1 MVIIML
7 IILIMINI
15 LVSLFY
21 TKKVKTIANP
31 CLILN
36 MLWIIILLFYNTFC
50 IDIFGQLDGITYFV
64 VLFGLLSFQIGVI
77 LQYCSLKRK
86 KNILLDNNRIFNY
99 KTLKYL
105 TFFNIIFYFL
115 YLHRLH
121 SLVNSEFGEYRIL
134 ERIKLIHGYRN
145 EGFGILNNF
154 LLYLTVFW
162 IFLFI
167 LLILHKVKFNK
178 YIFINFLM
186 GIVYFILVG
195 KRLNL
200 IVPILSVAFAKILT
214 YRLKMREI
222 RKVLRI
228 VGILFSLSMFYFF
241 FLHKRFSNTGT
252 SGIIAIIPYF
262 GMPLKN
268 LDTVIKEELYKNNF
282 FFPNFLRL
290 FYAILNKLLDSNIHV
305 HDIVKDYLT
314 YGNFTSN
321 LYTTYFTILE
331 DFGYKGIII
340 FQFLLGN
347 IFGYIFKNRKN
358 LACFILYCI
367 WIEVLLLQYAQ
378 DNFFPFFSLRFQQ
391 IIFVLL
397 LNKLL
402 IKRIKRKNK

>member
-50 IDIFGQLDGITYFV
+50 INIFGQLDGITYFV

-121 SLVNSEFGEYRIL
+121 SLVNNEFGEYRVF
-134 ERIKLIHGYRN
+134 ERIKLIHGYRS
-145 EGFGILNNF
+145 EGFGIINNF

-186 GIVYFILVG
+186 GTVYFILVG
-195 KRLNL
+195 KRLAL

-214 YRLKMREI
+214 YRLKIREI
-222 RKVLRI
+222 RKVLGM
-228 VGILFSLSMFYFF
+228 VGILFSLSMVYFF
-241 FLHKRFSNTGT
+241 FLHKRFSNLET
-252 SGIIAIIPYF
+252 SGITAIIPYF

-268 LDTVIKEELYKNNF
+268 LDTVIKEGLYKNDF

-290 FYAILNKLLDSNIHV
+290 FYAMSTKLLNSNIHV
-305 HDIVKDYLT
+305 HNIIKDYLT
-314 YGNFTSN
+314 VGNFTSN
-321 LYTTYFTILE
+321 IYTTYFTMLE
-331 DFGYKGIII
+331 DFGYKGVIL

-347 IFGYIFKNRKN
+347 IFGYIFKNRKKM
-358 LACFILYCI
+358 ACFTLYCI

-378 DNFFPFFSLRFQQ
+378 DSFFPFFSMRLQQ
-391 IIFVLL
+391 IIYILL

-402 IKRIKRKNK
+402 LKKMKRKNK